1 MAKNK
6 KPEATWLRDIEAI
19 AAAMGLRLYDQRP
32 KRLAQLAALRALTEA
47 ARFPAKDKAKGYWP
61 REAVGAWL
69 AERVEV
75 AKGKR
80 EFTVKS
86 EIRSQESGAKKA
98 KLTDSEAQ
106 RKAVSQE
113 PELPAQPN
121 APGELN
127 LELMP
132 EDIAAQKKRRLD
144 YLQDIYLNP
153 GQRLSP
159 SGGSFLRLSAREEDE
174 LLRERPW
181 LKAPESQEIQAENG
195 NENIGSSLQ
204 SVANWI
210 RNNFPGTVCNK
221 VDISRW
227 LHGEYLPAG
236 CRENFPPPDE
246 GNRYK
251 ASLTRAWV
259 ERYLVKPATG
269 QNLPMVVDDRARK
282 EKADADVAEME
293 AEELRRSL
301 DKKWILREQALATG
315 VAVVARLHKMV
326 KAEDER
332 NLPKLR
338 RERLLALGVDAAVVA
353 KFSEWDVEQAKALT
367 DRREEAMA
375 QAGKTI

>member
-1 MAKNK
+1 M
-6 KPEATWLRDIEAI
+6 RDIEAI

-32 KRLAQLAALRALTEA
+32 KRLAQVSAIRALTETA
-47 ARFPAKDKAKGYWP
+47 GFPAKDKAKGYWP
-61 REAVGAWL
+61 RAEVGAWL

-80 EFTVKS
+80 EFAVKAANRGQ
-86 EIRSQESGAKKA
+86 ELGVRSQELGAKKA
-98 KLTDSEAQ
+98 RLTDSEAQ
-106 RKAVSQE
+106 RKAVGQESGVRSQN
-113 PELPAQPN
+113 PELPVQANP
-121 APGELN
+121 AAEGDLFLDESP
-127 LELMP
+127 
-132 EDIAAQKKRRLD
+132 AQKMERRLD
-144 YLQDIYLNP
+144 LLEDKYFFPEKYPESKIAK
-153 GQRLSP
+153 
-159 SGGSFLRLSAREEDE
+159 FEIDE
-174 LLRERPW
+174 LKRERPHLW
-181 LKAPESQEIQAENG
+181 QREAAAGGDGG

-259 ERYLVKPATG
+259 EKYLVKPAVG

-326 KAEDER
+326 KAEEER

-353 KFSEWDVEQAKALT
+353 KFSEWDVEQARAVT

>member
-1 MAKNK
+1 M
-6 KPEATWLRDIEAI
+6 RDIEAI

-32 KRLAQLAALRALTEA
+32 KRLAQLSAIRALTETA
-47 ARFPAKDKAKGYWP
+47 GFPAKDKAKGYWP
-61 REAVGAWL
+61 RAAVGAWL

-80 EFTVKS
+80 EFSVKA
-86 EIRSQESGAKKA
+86 ESTRLREAPARQGKR
-98 KLTDSEAQ
+98 LTDSEAQ
-106 RKAVSQE
+106 TKAESGKRKAE
-113 PELPAQPN
+113 TPELPNQESPAAEGDLFLDESP
-121 APGELN
+121 
-127 LELMP
+127 
-132 EDIAAQKKRRLD
+132 AQKMERRLD
-144 YLQDIYLNP
+144 LLEDKYFFPEKYPESKIAK
-153 GQRLSP
+153 
-159 SGGSFLRLSAREEDE
+159 FEIDE
-174 LLRERPW
+174 LKRERPHLW
-181 LKAPESQEIQAENG
+181 QREAAAGGDGG

-259 ERYLVKPATG
+259 EKYLVKPATG

-326 KAEDER
+326 KAEEER

-338 RERLLALGVDAAVVA
+338 REKLLALGVDAAVVA
-353 KFSEWDVEQAKALT
+353 KFSEWDVEQARAVT

>member
-32 KRLAQLAALRALTEA
+32 KRLAQVSAIRALTETA
-47 ARFPAKDKAKGYWP
+47 GFPAKDKAKGYWP
-61 REAVGAWL
+61 RAAVGAWL

-80 EFTVKS
+80 EFALKS
-86 EIRSQESGAKKA
+86 GTRSQEPGAKKA
-98 KLTDSEAQ
+98 KLTDSDAQ
-106 RKAVSQE
+106 RQAVGQQPPLPVQANPAAEGDLFLDES
-113 PELPAQPN
+113 PAQKM
-121 APGELN
+121 E
-127 LELMP
+127 
-132 EDIAAQKKRRLD
+132 RRLD
-144 YLQDIYLNP
+144 LLEDKYFFPEKYPESKIAK
-153 GQRLSP
+153 
-159 SGGSFLRLSAREEDE
+159 FEIDE
-174 LLRERPW
+174 LKRERPHLW
-181 LKAPESQEIQAENG
+181 QREVAAGGDGG

-259 ERYLVKPATG
+259 EKYLVKPATG

-301 DKKWILREQALATG
+301 DKKWILREQAMATG

-326 KAEDER
+326 KAEEER

-338 RERLLALGVDAAVVA
+338 REKLLALGVDAAVVA
-353 KFSEWDVEQAKALT
+353 KFSEWDVEQARAVT

>member
-1 MAKNK
+1 MAKDRK
-6 KPEATWLRDIEAI
+6 AEVKWLRDIEAI

-32 KRLAQLAALRALTEA
+32 KRLAQLAAVRALTESA
-47 ARFPAKDKAKGYWP
+47 GFPAKDKAKGYWP
-61 REAVGAWL
+61 RAEVGAWL

-80 EFTVKS
+80 EFALKAAN
-86 EIRSQESGAKKA
+86 RSQELGVKKA
-98 KLTDSEAQ
+98 KLTDSDAQ
-106 RKAVSQE
+106 RQAVGQKLGVRSQE
-113 PELPAQPN
+113 PELPVQVNPAAEGDLFLDESP
-121 APGELN
+121 
-127 LELMP
+127 
-132 EDIAAQKKRRLD
+132 AQKMERRLD
-144 YLQDIYLNP
+144 LLEDKYFFPEKYPESKIAK
-153 GQRLSP
+153 
-159 SGGSFLRLSAREEDE
+159 FEIDE
-174 LLRERPW
+174 LKRERPHLW
-181 LKAPESQEIQAENG
+181 QREAAAGGDGG

-259 ERYLVKPATG
+259 EKYLVKPAVG

-326 KAEDER
+326 KAEEER

-353 KFSEWDVEQAKALT
+353 KFSEWDVEQARAVT

-375 QAGKTI
+375 QAGKMI